1 MDPCIPA
8 FVLLLACWLLVLVLP
23 HLPQSLTIKRSAL
36 TPPLPAEQRHCLARA
51 T

>member
-1 MDPCIPA
+1 MDRWIPA
-8 FVLLLACWLLVLVLP
+8 FVLLLACWLLLLLP

-36 TPPLPAEQRHCLARA
+36 TPPLPAEQCHCLARA

>member
-1 MDPCIPA
+1 MDRWIPA
-8 FVLLLACWLLVLVLP
+8 FVLLLACWLLLP

-36 TPPLPAEQRHCLARA
+36 TPPLLAEQRHCLARA